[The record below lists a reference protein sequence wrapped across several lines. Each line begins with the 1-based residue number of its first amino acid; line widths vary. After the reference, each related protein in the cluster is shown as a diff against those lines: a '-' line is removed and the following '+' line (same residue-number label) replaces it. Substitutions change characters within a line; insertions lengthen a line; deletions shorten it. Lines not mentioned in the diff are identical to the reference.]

1 MKIYQY
7 KERKMDL
14 VIMAAGMGS
23 RFGGLKQI
31 EPIDKNGD
39 FIIDYSIFDAIRCGF
54 DRVVFIIKEENYDIF
69 RQTVGKRVEKQIE
82 TVYVFQKND
91 NLPAGVT
98 IPADRTKPLGTGH
111 AILCCKDVVKDNF
124 AIINADDF
132 YGLDAYKVISEFLKN
147 NTDEDEYSLA
157 GYIVEN
163 TLTENGKVKRGVCAK
178 DNGYLTKIIESSI
191 GKEDGKIVAAPLSGE
206 PSFEVS
212 STDTVSMNMFG
223 FTAKLFDHLERKF
236 KIFFDNNK
244 EKLDTCE
251 YLIPDV
257 VSELIQEGAVKVKVI
272 PTTARWQGITYK
284 EDKEKLMT
292 EIDKLVKNGEYPE
305 NLWN

>member
-1 MKIYQY
+1 
-7 KERKMDL
+7 MDL

-39 FIIDYSIFDAIRCGF
+39 FIIDYSIYDAIRCGF

-82 TVYVFQKND
+82 TKYVFQKND
-91 NLPAGVT
+91 NLPAGVQ
-98 IPADRTKPLGTGH
+98 IPSDRTKPLGTGH
-111 AILCCKDVVKDNF
+111 AILCCKDVVNSNF

-132 YGLDAYKVISEFLKN
+132 YGLDAFKVVSDYLKGN
-147 NTDEDEYSLA
+147 NNPDEYSVI

-178 DNGYLTKIIESSI
+178 ENGYLTQIIESSI
-191 GKEDGKIVAAPLSGE
+191 GKEENGKIMATPLSGD
-206 PSFEVS
+206 PTFEVS

-223 FTAKLFDHLERKF
+223 FTPKLFDHLEEKF
-236 KIFFDNNK
+236 AIFFENNK
-244 EKLDTCE
+244 NNLDKCE
-251 YLIPDV
+251 FLIPDV
-257 VSELIQEGAVKVKVI
+257 VSELIQEKKVQVKVT
-272 PTTARWQGITYK
+272 PTTARWQGITFK
-284 EDKEKLMT
+284 EDKDKLVA
-292 EIDKLVKNGEYPE
+292 EIDKLVKSNEYPE
-305 NLWN
+305 NLWD

>member
-1 MKIYQY
+1 
-7 KERKMDL
+7 MDL

-39 FIIDYSIFDAIRCGF
+39 FIIDYSIYDAIRCGF

-82 TVYVFQKND
+82 TKYVFQKND

-132 YGLDAYKVISEFLKN
+132 YGLDAFKVVADFLN
-147 NTDEDEYSLA
+147 NNKDEDEYSVV

-178 DNGYLTKIIESSI
+178 ENGYLTRIIESTV
-191 GKEDGKIVAAPLSGE
+191 GKEEDGKIIAAPLSGE
-206 PSFEVS
+206 PTFVVS
-212 STDTVSMNMFG
+212 NSDTVSMNMFG
-223 FTAKLFDHLERKF
+223 FTAKLFEYLEKKF
-236 KIFFDNNK
+236 EIFFENNK
-244 EKLDTCE
+244 DNLDKCE

-257 VSELIQEGAVKVKVI
+257 VSELIQEGTVKVKVT

-284 EDKEKLMT
+284 EDKQTLID

-305 NLWN
+305 NLW

>member
-1 MKIYQY
+1 
-7 KERKMDL
+7 MDL

-39 FIIDYSIFDAIRCGF
+39 FIIDYSIYDAIRCGF

-82 TVYVFQKND
+82 TKYVFQKND
-91 NLPAGVT
+91 NLPAGVV
-98 IPADRTKPLGTGH
+98 IPADRTKPLGTAH
-111 AILCCKDVVKDNF
+111 AILCCKDVVKGNF

-132 YGLDAYKVISEFLKN
+132 YGLDAYKVIGDFLKN
-147 NTDEDEYSLA
+147 NNNEAEYAVA

-191 GKEDGKIVAAPLSGE
+191 GKEEDGKIVATPLSGE

-212 STDTVSMNMFG
+212 NTDTVSMNMFG
-223 FTAKLFDHLERKF
+223 FTAKLFDHLVRKF
-236 KIFFDNNK
+236 EIFFENNK
-244 EKLDTCE
+244 DNLNTCE

-257 VSELIQEGAVKVKVI
+257 VSELIQEGEVKVKVI

-284 EDKEKLMT
+284 EDKQKLMD
-292 EIDKLVKNGEYPE
+292 EIDSLIKNKEYPE
-305 NLWN
+305 NLWK

>member
-1 MKIYQY
+1 
-7 KERKMDL
+7 MDL

-39 FIIDYSIFDAIRCGF
+39 FIIDYSIYDAIRCGF
-54 DRVVFIIKEENYDIF
+54 DRVVFIIKEETYDIF

-82 TVYVFQKND
+82 TKYVFQKNY
-91 NLPAGVT
+91 NLPAGVV
-98 IPADRTKPLGTGH
+98 IPADRTKPLGTAH
-111 AILCCKDVVKDNF
+111 AILCCKDVVKGNF

-132 YGLDAYKVISEFLKN
+132 YGLDAYKVIGDFLKN
-147 NTDEDEYSLA
+147 NNNEAEYAVA

-191 GKEDGKIVAAPLSGE
+191 GKEEDGKIVATPLSGE

-212 STDTVSMNMFG
+212 NTDTVSMNMFG
-223 FTAKLFDHLERKF
+223 FTAKLFDHLVRKF
-236 KIFFDNNK
+236 EIFFENNK
-244 EKLDTCE
+244 DNLNTCE

-257 VSELIQEGAVKVKVI
+257 VSELIQEGEVKVKVI

-284 EDKEKLMT
+284 EDKQKLMD
-292 EIDKLVKNGEYPE
+292 EIDSLIKNKEYPE
-305 NLWN
+305 NLWK

>member
-1 MKIYQY
+1 
-7 KERKMDL
+7 MDL

-39 FIIDYSIFDAIRCGF
+39 FIIDYSIYDAIRCGF

-82 TVYVFQKND
+82 TKYVFQKND
-91 NLPAGVT
+91 NLPAGVV
-98 IPADRTKPLGTGH
+98 IPADRTKPLGTAH
-111 AILCCKDVVKDNF
+111 AILCCKDVVKGNF

-132 YGLDAYKVISEFLKN
+132 YGLDAYKVIGDFLKN
-147 NTDEDEYSLA
+147 NNNEAEYAVA

-191 GKEDGKIVAAPLSGE
+191 GKEEDGKIVATPLSGE

-212 STDTVSMNMFG
+212 NTDTVSMNMFG
-223 FTAKLFDHLERKF
+223 FTAKLFDHLVRRFE
-236 KIFFDNNK
+236 IFFENNK
-244 EKLDTCE
+244 DNLNTCE

-257 VSELIQEGAVKVKVI
+257 VSELIQEGEVKVKVI

-284 EDKEKLMT
+284 EDKQKLMD
-292 EIDKLVKNGEYPE
+292 EIDSLIKNKEYPE
-305 NLWN
+305 NLWK